1 MDYFLQI
8 SVLISMAEAL
18 KTQLDSAVTNLI
30 TIQSSLTT
38 ARYNIENTGL
48 YKNEQLDVGTA
59 KTQKGIY
66 DAKFLEEQYPY
77 QGAPKRR
84 RQTLQEFVLLF
95 FYISFAIL
103 TIALMIYAYL
113 ENGNNMTAAAKVF
126 GFSCIIA
133 LAMTGVLVKVA

>member
-1 MDYFLQI
+1 
-8 SVLISMAEAL
+8 MAQAF
-18 KTQLDSAVTNLI
+18 KTELDTAVVTLI
-30 TIQSSLTT
+30 TLQSSLMNAVYNSGNIRLST
-38 ARYNIENTGL
+38 A
-48 YKNEQLDVGTA
+48 EQLDVHRA
-59 KTQKGIY
+59 ETQKGIY
-66 DAKFLEEQYPY
+66 DAKFLEEQYTY

-133 LAMTGVLVKVA
+133 LAMTGILVKVA

>member
-1 MDYFLQI
+1 
-8 SVLISMAEAL
+8 MAEAL

-30 TIQSSLTT
+30 TIQSSLMN
-38 ARYNIENTGL
+38 AAYNIDGIRLST
-48 YKNEQLDVGTA
+48 NEKLDVGAA

-66 DAKFLEEQYPY
+66 DAKFLEEQYDY
-77 QGAPKRR
+77 QGSPKRR

-113 ENGNNMTAAAKVF
+113 ENGNNITAAAKVF